1 MYFNCYISS
10 SRDLTAL
17 MGPLDPQVLMAT
29 LVLMVP
35 LVPPDPR
42 DPLVVGDVTAKK
54 ASLDLL
60 EIMERM

>member
-1 MYFNCYISS
+1 
-10 SRDLTAL
+10 

-29 LVLMVP
+29 LVLMAL

-42 DPLVVGDVTAKK
+42 DPLVVGDVMAKK
-54 ASLDLL
+54 ASLDQL